1 MNGKTNYVKQILDII
16 KTMNRKETRLI
27 ILRVLKEAIASLYI
41 HDKRNIDM
49 RVNEMNL
56 CSRLAHYLEIR
67 FREYGCLFDG
77 YYADTEYNRG
87 FGSQKKYIL
96 YNDRKLHSV
105 RCDLLIHSRGL
116 KNPDNLL
123 ALEMKKEGVDT
134 NVVSDHDRLENIV
147 KPRTDETPADAVC
160 DTLLGVFL
168 EIRKSGYVLTE
179 YWYDEG
185 DNSIKENVKIK
196 LTNVTMSI
204 ETSIKNSHLR

>member
-1 MNGKTNYVKQILDII
+1 MKEWLAFTNDVETYDVMK
-16 KTMNRKETRLI
+16 RKEIRLI
-27 ILRVLKEAIASLYI
+27 IIRVLKEAIASLYI

-49 RVNEMNL
+49 QVNEMNL

-67 FREYGCLFDG
+67 IREYGCLFDG

-87 FGSQKKYIL
+87 FGQTKKYIQ
-96 YNDRKLHSV
+96 YSDGMLHSV

-123 ALEMKKEGVDT
+123 ALEMKKENVDT
-134 NVVSDHDRLENIV
+134 NVVNDHDRLENIV
-147 KPRTDETPADAVC
+147 KPRTDDTPEDAVC

-168 EIRKSGYVLTE
+168 EIGKSGYVLTE

-185 DNSIKENVKIK
+185 DRSITENVKLEVNK
-196 LTNVTMSI
+196 CNL
-204 ETSIKNSHLR
+204 EY